1 MLSRTETSGDFGKV
15 AESGGENGI
24 LNLVEILAF
33 SIFEVFRW
41 RFWYHFGGEKRM
53 VIFGGENGTSPW
65 QSRQWKIQDSTKCN
79 ASCF

>member
-33 SIFEVFRW
+33 SIFFVILVEILVTFWWTKTYDQFWW
-41 RFWYHFGGEKRM
+41 RKWDLPN
-53 VIFGGENGTSPW
+53 IT
-65 QSRQWKIQDSTKCN
+65 
-79 ASCF
+79 